1 MEQNKIENL
10 LIAISEKL
18 EQMETKMNSMDNEF
32 SSQLKGLTADVSK
45 IKVTRENETNKKV
58 QLLAEG
64 FQSVPELSEK
74 VDSLSNDVEIVK
86 FDVDI
91 IKKVVTTHSTELNKL
106 GLAK

>member
-32 SSQLKGLTADVSK
+32 SSQLKGLTADVSN
-45 IKVTRENETNKKV
+45 IKVTLENETNKKV